1 MLYTETVDAKTLVLI
16 KDLMVD
22 EKFKEFNLVGGTSLS
37 LQIGHRKSIDI
48 DLFSSSAFN
57 EQEIKKHL
65 EKKFGATVDRVSKNS
80 IRVEINEIKVD
91 LAVHN
96 YPLLKPLQ
104 EVEKIRLVSLED
116 IAAMKLNAITR
127 SGNRPKDFV
136 DMYALLEYKHLQT
149 WIDAYKQ
156 KYPNVNENM
165 ARQSL
170 NYFNDIDIKALG
182 NDLTLKNFDWK
193 KVIQRMKLAV
203 KEPNKIFESVSKEL
217 KRSLEQKLKQEQKLS
232 NEVNKKKALK
242 ISPKKDQSK
251 GQHPT

>member
-48 DLFSSSAFN
+48 DLFSSNDFN

-65 EKKFGATVDRVSKNS
+65 EKNFGATIDRVSKNS
-80 IRVEINEIKVD
+80 IRAEINEIKVD
-91 LAVHN
+91 LAVHK

-104 EVEKIRLVSLED
+104 EVDTIRLISLED

-136 DMYALLEYKHLQT
+136 DIYALLEYKHLQNC
-149 WIDAYKQ
+149 IEAYKQ
-156 KYPNVNENM
+156 KYPNVTENM

-193 KVIQRMKLAV
+193 KVTQRMKQAV
-203 KEPNKIFESVSKEL
+203 KAPNKIFDSVSKEL
-217 KRSLEQKLKQEQKLS
+217 KQSLEQKLKQEPKLS
-232 NEVNKKKALK
+232 NEVKQKKVLK
-242 ISPKKDQSK
+242 KSQRQDREK
-251 GQHPT
+251 GQRPT